1 MTGRPS
7 VGIPIREVSV
17 EWQGE
22 GLLFEG
28 RAGERPPLLVDGNTQ
43 RALSPMELL
52 LLAAGTCAGAD
63 VVHILTKQR
72 IVPRRLAI
80 AMSGTRRETEP
91 RRYVAIHYH
100 FTVAGEGADEA
111 KVRRAV
117 DLSLEKYCSVVASLA
132 PDTQVTYDV
141 TLA

>member
-1 MTGRPS
+1 MTERPS
-7 VGIPIREVSV
+7 VGIPTREVSV

-22 GLLFEG
+22 GLVFEG
-28 RAGERPPLLVDGNTQ
+28 RAGTRPPVVVDGDTQ
-43 RALSPMELL
+43 RALSPMELV

-63 VVHILTKQR
+63 IVHILTKQR
-72 IVPRRLAI
+72 VVLRRLAI

-91 RRYVAIHYH
+91 RRYLAIHYR
-100 FTVAGEGADEA
+100 FTVEGEGADDA

-141 TLA
+141 VVA

>member
-1 MTGRPS
+1 
-7 VGIPIREVSV
+7 VSV

-22 GLLFEG
+22 GLVFEG
-28 RAGERPPLLVDGNTQ
+28 RAGERPPVVVDGDTQ
-43 RALSPMELL
+43 RAMSPMELL
-52 LLAAGTCAGAD
+52 LLAAGSCAGAD

-72 IVPRRLAI
+72 VVLQRLAI
-80 AMSGTRRETEP
+80 ALSGTRRETEP
-91 RRYVAIHYH
+91 RRYLTIHYR
-100 FTVAGEGADEA
+100 FTVAGDGADEA

-141 TLA
+141 AVA

>member
-7 VGIPIREVSV
+7 VGIPTRQVSV

-22 GLLFEG
+22 GLVFEG
-28 RAGERPPLLVDGNTQ
+28 RAGERPPIVVDGDTQ
-43 RALSPMELL
+43 RAMSPMELL
-52 LLAAGTCAGAD
+52 LLAAGSCAGAD

-72 IVPRRLAI
+72 VVLRRLAI
-80 AMSGTRRETEP
+80 ALSGTRRETEP
-91 RRYVAIHYH
+91 RRYLTIHYR
-100 FTVAGEGADEA
+100 FTVDGDGADEA

-141 TLA
+141 AVA

>member
-7 VGIPIREVSV
+7 VGIPTREVSV

-28 RAGERPPLLVDGNTQ
+28 RAGDRPPVLVDGNTQ

-52 LLAAGTCAGAD
+52 LLAAATCAGAD
-63 VVHILTKQR
+63 VVIILQKQR
-72 IVPRRLAI
+72 VALRRMGI
-80 AMSGTRRETEP
+80 AMTGTRRETEP
-91 RRYVAIHYH
+91 RRYLSIHYR
-100 FTVAGEGADEA
+100 FVVEGEGADEA
-111 KVRRAV
+111 RVRRAI
-117 DLSLEKYCSVVASLA
+117 DLSLEKYCSVAASLA

-141 TLA
+141 AIA

>member
-7 VGIPIREVSV
+7 VGIPTREVSV

-28 RAGERPPLLVDGNTQ
+28 RAGERPPVVVDGDTQ
-43 RALSPMELL
+43 RAMSPIELL
-52 LLAAGTCAGAD
+52 LLAAGACAGAD
-63 VVHILTKQR
+63 VVHILAKQR
-72 IVPRRLAI
+72 VVLRRLAI
-80 AMSGTRRETEP
+80 ALSGTRRETEP
-91 RRYVAIHYH
+91 RRYLAIHYR
-100 FTVAGEGADEA
+100 FTVAGDGVDDA
-111 KVRRAV
+111 KVRRAI

-141 TLA
+141 VA

>member
-7 VGIPIREVSV
+7 VGIPTREVSV

-28 RAGERPPLLVDGNTQ
+28 RAGARPPVVVDGDTQ

-63 VVHILTKQR
+63 VVHILNKQR
-72 IVPRRLAI
+72 VVLRRLAI
-80 AMSGTRRETEP
+80 GMSGTRRDTEP
-91 RRYVAIHYH
+91 RRYLAIHYR
-100 FTVAGEGADEA
+100 FTVEGEGVDEA
-111 KVRRAV
+111 KVRRAIE
-117 DLSLEKYCSVVASLA
+117 LSLEKYCSVVASLA
-132 PDTQVTYDV
+132 PDMQVTHDV
-141 TLA
+141 VVA

>member
-7 VGIPIREVSV
+7 VGIPTRQVSV
-17 EWQGE
+17 EWQGA

-28 RAGERPPLLVDGNTQ
+28 RAGERPPVVVDGDTE
-43 RALSPMELL
+43 RAMSPMELL

-63 VVHILTKQR
+63 VVHILAKQR
-72 IVPRRLAI
+72 VVLRRLGI
-80 AMSGTRRETEP
+80 ALSGTRRETEP
-91 RRYVAIHYH
+91 RRYLAIHYR
-100 FTVAGEGADEA
+100 FTVAGDGVDDA
-111 KVRRAV
+111 KVRRAI

-141 TLA
+141 VA

>member
-7 VGIPIREVSV
+7 VGIPTREVSV

-28 RAGERPPLLVDGNTQ
+28 RAGERPPVVVDGDTQ
-43 RALSPMELL
+43 RAMSPIELL
-52 LLAAGTCAGAD
+52 LLAAGACAGAD
-63 VVHILTKQR
+63 VVHILAKQR
-72 IVPRRLAI
+72 VVLRRLAI
-80 AMSGTRRETEP
+80 ALSGTRRETEP
-91 RRYVAIHYH
+91 RRYLAIHYR
-100 FTVAGEGADEA
+100 FTVAGDGVDDV
-111 KVRRAV
+111 KVRRAI

-141 TLA
+141 VA